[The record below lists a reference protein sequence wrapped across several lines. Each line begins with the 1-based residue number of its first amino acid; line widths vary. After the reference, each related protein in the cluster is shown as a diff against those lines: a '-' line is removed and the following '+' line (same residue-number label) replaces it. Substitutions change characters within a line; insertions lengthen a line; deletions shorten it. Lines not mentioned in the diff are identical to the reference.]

1 MSEQKECHFNCLGL
15 EIKCITLKKMKHII
29 EWAHAFTDE
38 DSQAAWNMYQP
49 EIWFSLRIMI
59 NAVDSTEQWRQN
71 LIPQPPADT
80 EKACSHGSHSQQH
93 PRGRGGSKLCSRGT
107 KFMQARQSCHCNTDC
122 VCESPAASC
131 LFSCQTLY
139 VCAVTDVLGIFCLGN
154 VKGFNCVCVSA
165 LVGLDCVLYTFSA
178 CMCSQDL

>member
-1 MSEQKECHFNCLGL
+1 
-15 EIKCITLKKMKHII
+15 MKHII

-93 PRGRGGSKLCSRGT
+93 PGGRGDLNYVPGALS
-107 KFMQARQSCHCNTDC
+107 SCRLDK
-122 VCESPAASC
+122 V
-131 LFSCQTLY
+131 
-139 VCAVTDVLGIFCLGN
+139 VIVTRT
-154 VKGFNCVCVSA
+154 VCVSLQRLHA
-165 LVGLDCVLYTFSA
+165 CLAVRLSMFVLWQMFWVYFAWEMSKVLTVFVSQRWWAWTVYCTHSQRACVPRTCKYCHLVMEYLTVTF
-178 CMCSQDL
+178 L